1 MLAIFFA
8 YILEILFGKPKWIFD
23 PLRGLILFATKNRIT
38 GIALSAFVLTVVCLS
53 VKFLLFFNLGAIVI
67 YFALSIKDAKNKLI
81 SPDFNIAGADA
92 EQIAKAKIEFIA
104 INTVKNILGVLL
116 YAFLGGPVLAW
127 VYKAVNAI
135 DDSLPENINHSKD
148 TGWFNRA
155 LAKALNYLP
164 LRACIFFVWAASYFC
179 KLDGKSSI
187 KSAWNEGRANNA
199 IAEASFAGS
208 LGVQLGGLIYHNGLP
223 KHKPYVGKPAGE
235 LNPEQIQNALRLMYV
250 SSAVFLSAL
259 IAINYFWKV
268 L

>member
-1 MLAIFFA
+1 MLSIFIG
-8 YILEILFGKPKWIFD
+8 YILELVFGKPKWLFD
-23 PLRGLILFATKNRIT
+23 PLRGLILFAAKTKIT
-38 GIALSAFVLTVVCLS
+38 GIALSAFVLAVVCLS
-53 VKFLLFFNLGAIVI
+53 VKFLLFFNLGAILI
-67 YFALSIKDAKNKLI
+67 YLALSIKDAKNKLI
-81 SPDFNIAGADA
+81 SPDFDIPGADA

-104 INTVKNILGVLL
+104 LNTVKNILGVLL

-127 VYKAVNAI
+127 AYRGVNAI
-135 DDSLPENINHSKD
+135 ENGKD
-148 TGWFNRA
+148 TGWFNRG

-164 LRACIFFVWAASYFC
+164 LRACMFFVWVASYLC
-179 KLDGKSSI
+179 KLDGKNSI

-208 LGVQLGGLIYHNGLP
+208 MGVQLGGLIYHNGLP
-223 KHKPYVGKPAGE
+223 RHKPYVGKQTGE

-259 IAINYFWKV
+259 IVVNYFWKV